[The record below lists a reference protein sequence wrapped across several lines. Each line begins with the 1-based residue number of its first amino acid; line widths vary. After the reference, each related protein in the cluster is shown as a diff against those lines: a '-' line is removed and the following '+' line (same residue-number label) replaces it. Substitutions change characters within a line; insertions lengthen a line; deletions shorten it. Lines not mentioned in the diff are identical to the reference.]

1 MFGRYVR
8 GKRLEMQS
16 QSKNPQR
23 YSLRRIARDI
33 GVEPSFL
40 SKVERDLCTPPSE
53 LKVRQL
59 ARLLDED
66 EDYLV
71 AISGR
76 LGKELVTRIR
86 LDPEPFSMMVK
97 ALEPHY
103 FAPDT
108 RDKVLLKAT
117 LWGAENGLKEECR
130 LVQMQAIEDLEQL
143 TVRTPSLSYL
153 LQLLKEAR
161 DKEVL
166 FESALGRLIKD
177 KGGRPAS
184 HESVRVAAIDLYL
197 RKERGL
203 GKEAAKSWIELN
215 LKIDRSTV
223 QRYRSLFVTRH
234 DRATYERGMEGL
246 SVDDLLA
253 LAVQGEAD
261 PKGFRAIL
269 ARVTPNRKK

>member
-8 GKRLEMQS
+8 GRRLEMQS

-40 SKVERDLCTPPSE
+40 SKVERDLCTPPSD

-71 AISGR
+71 ALSGR

-108 RDKVLLKAT
+108 RDNVLLTAT

-234 DRATYERGMEGL
+234 DRPPYERGMEGL

-261 PKGFRAIL
+261 PQGFRAIL